1 MNTTQNTVQN
11 LTLSLPVGQLAKN
24 PIYSLDSAPVL
35 SLEVGRHTKL
45 FSHTSTRTH
54 EGEPAPDFNAEKLL
68 SLPDLELKTYLIDL
82 LSDQLPELDLC
93 IHNKYYYF
101 DILEK
106 YSSIK
111 SQLFELLLR
120 LFALQNKTVKGHRRA
135 KKITTTEN
143 NFLAVFQLLKDRKHR
158 ELSKNVKPH
167 HKQQVLDIIEE
178 RKTSI
183 KRRKY
188 KFVYV
193 TIEHISNN
201 SFLTNQKIEQVIEL
215 LVFEGY
221 LLKIYNQK
229 EDFTCYKKNKKPF
242 SHVA

>member
-1 MNTTQNTVQN
+1 
-11 LTLSLPVGQLAKN
+11 LTLQLPVGQLAKN

-35 SLEVGRHTKL
+35 TLEVGRHTKL

-82 LSDQLPELDLC
+82 LSDQLPHLDLE

-143 NFLAVFQLLKDRKHR
+143 NFLTVFQLLKDRKHR
-158 ELSKNVKPH
+158 ELSQNVKPH
-167 HKQQVLDIIEE
+167 HITQILEVIEGVENKTFDLVDITKQLFIINYQVERVLELFIFEKTV
-178 RKTSI
+178 RKTS
-183 KRRKY
+183 
-188 KFVYV
+188 
-193 TIEHISNN
+193 
-201 SFLTNQKIEQVIEL
+201 QKGAKEFEL
-215 LVFEGY
+215 
-221 LLKIYNQK
+221 I
-229 EDFTCYKKNKKPF
+229 KKPF
-242 SHVA
+242 SYVA

>member
-1 MNTTQNTVQN
+1 MNTTQN
-11 LTLSLPVGQLAKN
+11 LTLQLPVGQLAKN

-35 SLEVGRHTKL
+35 SLRVGRHTKL

-68 SLPDLELKTYLIDL
+68 SLPDLELKNYLLDL
-82 LSDQLPELDLC
+82 LNDQLPDLDLE

-120 LFALQNKTVKGHRRA
+120 LFALQNKTFKGHSRA

-143 NFLAVFQLLKDRKHR
+143 NFLAVFQLLKDRKHQ

-167 HKQQVLDIIEE
+167 H
-178 RKTSI
+178 
-183 KRRKY
+183 
-188 KFVYV
+188 
-193 TIEHISNN
+193 
-201 SFLTNQKIEQVIEL
+201 IEQILSVIESR
-215 LVFEGY
+215 
-221 LLKIYNQK
+221 
-229 EDFTCYKKNKKPF
+229 KNKTFEIEDITKHLFIINKQVESVLELLIFEKTVRRTSQKGAKEFELIKKQF
-242 SHVA
+242 SDVA

>member
-1 MNTTQNTVQN
+1 MNTQQN
-11 LTLSLPVGQLAKN
+11 LTLQLPPNNSGQAVGQLAKN

-35 SLEVGRHTKL
+35 TLRVGRHTKQTP
-45 FSHTSTRTH
+45 HASTRAH
-54 EGEPAPDFNAEKLL
+54 EGDPAPDFNAEKLL
-68 SLPDLELKTYLIDL
+68 SLPDLELKNYLLDL
-82 LSDQLPELDLC
+82 LNDQLPDLDLE

-120 LFALQNKTVKGHRRA
+120 LFALQNKTFKGHRRT

-143 NFLAVFQLLKDRKHR
+143 NFLAVFQLLKDRKHK

-167 HKQQVLDIIEE
+167 HIGQIL
-178 RKTSI
+178 S
-183 KRRKY
+183 
-188 KFVYV
+188 
-193 TIEHISNN
+193 
-201 SFLTNQKIEQVIEL
+201 VIESR
-215 LVFEGY
+215 
-221 LLKIYNQK
+221 
-229 EDFTCYKKNKKPF
+229 KNKTFEIEDITKHLFIINKQVESVLELLIFEKTVRRTSQKGAKEFELIKKQF